1 MVCLESMLSGRGR
14 KNLIGP
20 NENLKALLEVLAN
33 SYHEKTN
40 PDGIINLGI
49 AENTLMHQEL
59 CKYMNNSCR
68 LESKHLSYGDTAWG
82 SLRLR
87 MNLAGFVNKYFHP
100 VMEINPGEII
110 VSSGVSGILDQLAWA
125 TCNEGDG
132 VLIGKPVYSGF
143 TFDLAS
149 RSKVHDVAVSF
160 GDIDPFS
167 AKALQCYKE
176 QLEAFNR
183 KGEGKIKAV
192 ILTNPHNPFGKCYPV
207 ETIKALMRFCQE
219 HNLHL
224 ISDEI
229 YALSVFKTPYN
240 ADAVGFHSVL
250 SVDPTGLIDP
260 NRIHTLYGMSK
271 DFSANG
277 LRLGLI
283 ITRNPTL
290 IQAMYSVVPFSWA
303 SAPADLIWST
313 ILEDTKFLTYYLD
326 ENQRRLGEGYE
337 LLTTTLDRYGIKYVK
352 GGNAGF
358 FLWVDLSFALE
369 KPEDGG
375 EPGVMEDKK
384 LNKKIWD
391 GKVYL
396 ATTGG
401 FQGEKTGWYRITF
414 AHPKP
419 LLMLGLKRSE
429 GAESCNKTSDGVEI
443 FSVVKIGR
451 VL

>member
-1 MVCLESMLSGRGR
+1 
-14 KNLIGP
+14 
-20 NENLKALLEVLAN
+20 
-33 SYHEKTN
+33 
-40 PDGIINLGI
+40 
-49 AENTLMHQEL
+49 MHDEL
-59 CKYMNNSCR
+59 CEYMNNSLR
-68 LESKHLSYGDTAWG
+68 LESKHLTYGDGAWG

-87 MNLAGFVNKYFHP
+87 TNLAGFVNKYFHP

-132 VLIGKPVYSGF
+132 VLIGRPVYSGF
-143 TFDLAS
+143 TLGYLLTPFF
-149 RSKVHDVAVSF
+149 RVHDVAVSF

-167 AKALQCYKE
+167 AKAIQCYKE
-176 QLEAFNR
+176 QLEAFDR

-192 ILTNPHNPFGKCYPV
+192 LLTNPHNPFGKCYPV
-207 ETIKALMRFCQE
+207 ETIKAFMRFCQE

-229 YALSVFKTPYN
+229 YALSVFKTHN
-240 ADAVGFHSVL
+240 ADAVGFHSAL
-250 SVDPTGLIDP
+250 SIDPTGLIDP
-260 NRIHTLYGMSK
+260 NRLHTLYGMSK

-290 IQAMYSVVPFSWA
+290 IYAMYSVVPFSWA
-303 SAPADLIWST
+303 SAPADLLWST

-326 ENQRRLGEGYE
+326 ENKRRLGEVYE

-375 EPGVMEDKK
+375 EPGVIEDNK
-384 LNKKIWD
+384 LNKKILD

-396 ATTGG
+396 ATTMG
-401 FQGEKTGWYRITF
+401 FQGEKTGWFRVTF
-414 AHPKP
+414 SHPKP
-419 LLMLGLKRSE
+419 LLMLGLKRLLKTLKGVDIDVDAPPAKHSE
-429 GAESCNKTSDGVEI
+429 EAK
-443 FSVVKIGR
+443 
-451 VL
+451 VLSHVTRFRMALEYCTWWIIRDRP